1 MEITVYI
8 YIYKWLNY
16 VELNAWA
23 SIRIVN
29 RKLSFSISLPTT
41 SSTQDAGKFCTLTT
55 LSHQGCQHSCQP
67 ATVCAQ
73 SFFARLCFFTSFV
86 YLPTR
91 CDPAASCNMSSPGT
105 CILSFELNRFRP
117 TRCHFVTWAQH
128 DSTIKTKTTSA
139 FSPYP

>member
-1 MEITVYI
+1 MVHHKSDSTIQKI
-8 YIYKWLNY
+8 NRLNGDNCIYKWLNY

-41 SSTQDAGKFCTLTT
+41 TSTQDAGKFCTLTT

-105 CILSFELNRFRP
+105 CILSFELNRLRP
-117 TRCHFVTWAQH
+117 SAMSLRNL
-128 DSTIKTKTTSA
+128 DST
-139 FSPYP
+139 

>member
-1 MEITVYI
+1 MEITV

-73 SFFARLCFFTSFV
+73 SFFARLCFF
-86 YLPTR
+86 LPHL
-91 CDPAASCNMSSPGT
+91 ST
-105 CILSFELNRFRP
+105 CRQDAILLQV
-117 TRCHFVTWAQH
+117 VTCPLQAH
-128 DSTIKTKTTSA
+128 A
-139 FSPYP
+139 FSLSN